1 MFSEYG
7 WIQVAS
13 KLEAKPG
20 ILIEHSN
27 NLLINYIENDV
38 DIGHGQEY

>member
-7 WIQVAS
+7 SIQVAA
-13 KLEAKPG
+13 KVEAKPG
-20 ILIEHSN
+20 TLIEHGN